1 MTASTATVHTAE
13 LMAASTPACQSYSL
27 DCMSNTPLDAP
38 SEDQESLEPQLHP
51 QHPHQLLQQQQQSNP
66 SLIHLEG
73 DTAHHYMSPLIY
85 GQPSTPLS
93 AGNSHPSCSWLLAQ
107 STSQSERRSDTSSS
121 TRPTTTT
128 TTTTAT
134 AATTSTTTTLVA
146 TDATASHVSIPIMSS
161 VVLSQHT
168 PQHTPQ
174 PRLLS
179 LSRTAFDFLSRL
191 TAPMNTGLNSSSLNS
206 LNGSLTERT
215 PLLPNSSSTSLFTDE
230 GFPDDPPPYY
240 SSDVESNPD
249 ELPTYAQVQVLSPN
263 QHGDEDEDWVDKC
276 SNCVMPFFFFML
288 LIGAAFLTILPL
300 TWSDPPLNTSPTP
313 GPPMVPIPYIQPSP
327 SRPYPSSKYTQPRAQ
342 SPDTL
347 TSTHTPST
355 YDSSSPPSH
364 ARDAIGTYFIDT

>member
-1 MTASTATVHTAE
+1 
-13 LMAASTPACQSYSL
+13 
-27 DCMSNTPLDAP
+27 
-38 SEDQESLEPQLHP
+38 
-51 QHPHQLLQQQQQSNP
+51 
-66 SLIHLEG
+66 
-73 DTAHHYMSPLIY
+73 
-85 GQPSTPLS
+85 
-93 AGNSHPSCSWLLAQ
+93 
-107 STSQSERRSDTSSS
+107 
-121 TRPTTTT
+121 
-128 TTTTAT
+128 
-134 AATTSTTTTLVA
+134 
-146 TDATASHVSIPIMSS
+146 MSS

-355 YDSSSPPSH
+355 YDSSSPHRTHETPLGLTSLTPNLSTTH
-364 ARDAIGTYFIDT
+364 MGLDEGRTNRNAPLSKSIQHRRNIAPALGDRIHIPPLVDISKFVV